1 MQYALLALFGIFSL
15 LAVKVPEGVSPFV
28 FYPVSFLVATGLVTL
43 AFLVIR
49 GKRRELYLGIAGS
62 ILLIVL
68 LGGAVSIIA
77 HLPKP

>member
-62 ILLIVL
+62 ILLVVL